1 MDTSLL
7 VLAVTGLFVGIGAS
21 FSGLGG
27 GFLMIPLLLFMGYS
41 PQKAVGTCFLAI
53 LIIALSA
60 FIAHS
65 RLFNV
70 DFRAG
75 IFLGIGGMLGAQ
87 FGARIL
93 EHTTTANFKKIF
105 SLILIGLAGYLFFK
119 K

>member
-1 MDTSLL
+1 MLPGHPDHCP
-7 VLAVTGLFVGIGAS
+7 V
-21 FSGLGG
+21 
-27 GFLMIPLLLFMGYS
+27 
-41 PQKAVGTCFLAI
+41 
-53 LIIALSA
+53 
-60 FIAHS
+60 
-65 RLFNV
+65 RLYRTQPAANV